1 MSIRPS
7 RLTVKERRYV
17 RNRAESGFD
26 DSKRSKVKAAIAAG
40 YSAPHQAV
48 NRIENSPRI
57 QSVIQQE
64 MDSQHLTLKA
74 VVQKHKQLLD
84 CKHPFRPKQDDN
96 TVQLQAMK
104 EAYKLHDVYPSTKID
119 IDKTERHYNVSIQA
133 YRRAEEITGEK
144 IIDVVPIEEEED
156 IGLVETL

>member
-17 RNRAESGFD
+17 RNCAESGFS

-48 NRIENSPRI
+48 QRIENSPRI
-57 QSVIQQE
+57 QSVIQRE
-64 MDSQHLTLKA
+64 MDSQGLTLKYS
-74 VVQKHKQLLD
+74 VGKLKESME
-84 CKHPFRPKQDDN
+84 CMHPFHPEQPDN
-96 TVQLQAMK
+96 TVRLSATK
-104 EAYKLHDVYPSTKID
+104 EAHKLHDVYPSTKID

-156 IGLVETL
+156 VGLVETL